1 MIVRRCCH
9 YSSSRFL
16 QSQGI
21 GRFGHYNQSEN
32 RPFFRLPRFQM
43 CAIFRTLSLAA
54 WKRENAAV
62 VTIFQAKRKYDRMSD
77 DIVYGFFVAD
87 DPDSDG
93 KIALSEGD
101 TRDLF
106 VLKWNNPPP
115 GKIIHS
121 LFFQRTSQ
129 IFLRSSARTLAECKE
144 IISGESFFIGSK
156 ESPLNRLISQ
166 V

>member
-1 MIVRRCCH
+1 
-9 YSSSRFL
+9 
-16 QSQGI
+16 
-21 GRFGHYNQSEN
+21 
-32 RPFFRLPRFQM
+32 M

-93 KIALSEGD
+93 KIALSGGD

-121 LFFQRTSQ
+121 LFSQRTPQ

>member
-1 MIVRRCCH
+1 
-9 YSSSRFL
+9 
-16 QSQGI
+16 
-21 GRFGHYNQSEN
+21 
-32 RPFFRLPRFQM
+32 
-43 CAIFRTLSLAA
+43 
-54 WKRENAAV
+54 
-62 VTIFQAKRKYDRMSD
+62 MSD

-121 LFFQRTSQ
+121 LFTQRTPQ
-129 IFLRSSARTLAECKE
+129 IFLRSSARTLAERKE